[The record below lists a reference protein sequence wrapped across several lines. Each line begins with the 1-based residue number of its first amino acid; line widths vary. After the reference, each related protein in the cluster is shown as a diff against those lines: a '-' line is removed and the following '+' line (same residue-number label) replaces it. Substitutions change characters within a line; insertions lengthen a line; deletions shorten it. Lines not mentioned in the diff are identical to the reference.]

1 MKNFVVTGSTKGIG
15 LAIVKSILK
24 RYEDAKVYM
33 SYGHD
38 DTAAE
43 NCRKEFGD
51 KVVVSKVD
59 LSSYKEM
66 EAYCLF
72 LKSELT
78 SMHGLVL
85 NAGIGY
91 KAPLSELDIEQWEK
105 VMRVNVNVPIF
116 MIKNLVPLL
125 KDNGSVVMA
134 GSMMGKIP
142 HSGSLAYGVSKA
154 AVHAAVKNLVKF
166 LSDYHIRI
174 NAVAP
179 GFTISEWHKGKPQ
192 EFFERIS
199 NKIGVH
205 RWAASEEIAD
215 AYLFALENKYLNGS
229 IIDITGGYSYF

>member
-1 MKNFVVTGSTKGIG
+1 MVTGSTKGIG

-66 EAYCLF
+66 EAYCVF

-78 SMHGLVL
+78 SISGLVL

-91 KAPLSELDIEQWEK
+91 KAPFDELDVKHWEK

-192 EFFERIS
+192 EFFEKIS
-199 NKIGVH
+199 KKIGVH
-205 RWAASEEIAD
+205 RWGTGDEIAD